1 MLVHIANMALDAMIQ
16 TLADRNS
23 KVASM
28 PSFLSFYFIDLHIH
42 IFPVYELASFI
53 SFFLIIPLAPF
64 SF

>member
-28 PSFLSFYFIDLHIH
+28 SPFLSFYFIDLHIY
-42 IFPVYELASFI
+42 IFPVYELAFFI